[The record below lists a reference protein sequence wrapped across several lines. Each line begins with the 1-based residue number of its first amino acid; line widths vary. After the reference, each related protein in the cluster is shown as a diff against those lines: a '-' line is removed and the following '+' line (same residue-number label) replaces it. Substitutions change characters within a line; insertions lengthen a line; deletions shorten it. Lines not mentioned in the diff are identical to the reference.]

1 MAKSTLTKDKI
12 ARLAKS
18 IRMGVSIPDA
28 LATSQVASS
37 TYYRWMSIGEA
48 LCESD
53 LEYPDIPK
61 RPTRKAS
68 ESDRKYNRRLRR
80 HDETLERY
88 ATLYETIRD
97 AAFLCQI
104 DMLMVIRAAAIE
116 KGDWR
121 AAIWF
126 LERRSPNDWNLKWI
140 LRNLAAEQKH
150 QQQEHSI
157 RDPEWRE
164 LIRAIDEHTR
174 AITKETEDD
183 IRAKAW
189 NGSDSLP

>member
-68 ESDRKYNRRLRR
+68 ESDRKYNGRLRR
-80 HDETLERY
+80 HDEKLERFV
-88 ATLYETIRD
+88 TLYETMRQ
-97 AAFLCQI
+97 ASALGQV
-104 DMLMVIRAAAIE
+104 DMIEVIRSAAIE
-116 KGDWR
+116 KSKWR
-121 AAIWF
+121 AAASF
-126 LERRSPNDWNLKWI
+126 LERRHPNSWNEKRI